1 MIDIYSQVFTALYN
15 AVKAVDA
22 YPNAVVEDEYP
33 NALPGSFPA
42 VTVAETRYLNDR
54 SLNDSSAREKFA
66 RVRYRV
72 RIYSNKQGTRKSEAR
87 AIFAITDDVMWS
99 LGFRRQAYTATPE
112 IYHSTIYGIS
122 AEYESVVD
130 ENGML
135 YRNQ

>member
-1 MIDIYSQVFTALYN
+1 MNDIYSQVFTAIYN
-15 AVKAVDA
+15 AVKASDA
-22 YPNAVVEDEYP
+22 YPNATVEDEYP

-42 VTVAETRYLNDR
+42 VTLAETRYLNDR
-54 SLNDSSAREKFA
+54 SLNDSSDREKFA

-72 RIYSNKQGTRKSEAR
+72 RVYSNKQSTRKSEAR
-87 AIFAITDDVMWS
+87 KIFALTDGIMWG
-99 LGFRRQAYTATPE
+99 LGFRRVAYTATPE

-130 ENGML
+130 ENNVL